1 MNEIIELFWVIV
13 GSILS
18 FFIGLILDIFLPEK
32 YRIKFQ
38 LKKKKLSKWIKNPSY
53 VVGISSRV
61 DLKQNMELE
70 EFNTALKRIFFS
82 KNPTIR
88 GSEIHFKNSQ
98 YEYNVDVILQP
109 AYEESDEEEENEGI
123 LQAYSLN
130 ITTNSKVKY
139 RDLRNQIDNLRG
151 VLDEVEKLIT
161 KNFNAYLSKRTLYVE
176 IEYLEE
182 FSEILENLKA
192 EQITG
197 TVKDS
202 NAKFTY
208 YKNKLTIEDT
218 INSKTIQWFKDIIAY
233 VG

>member
-1 MNEIIELFWVIV
+1 MNGINELFWVIV
-13 GSILS
+13 SAILS
-18 FFIGLILDIFLPEK
+18 FFVGLFLDIILPEK

-38 LKKKKLSKWIKNPSY
+38 LRKKKLSKWIKNPSY
-53 VVGISSRV
+53 IVGISSRI

-70 EFNTALKRIFFS
+70 KFKTALKKIFSS
-82 KNPTIR
+82 KNSTIR

-98 YEYNVDVILQP
+98 LEYDVDIILQP
-109 AYEESDEEEENEGI
+109 AYEESRDDENVGI
-123 LQAYSLN
+123 LQVYSLN

-139 RDLRNQIDNLRG
+139 RDLRNQIDDLRAT
-151 VLDEVEKLIT
+151 LDEVEKLII
-161 KNFNAYLSKRTLYVE
+161 KNFNAYPSKRILYMG

-208 YKNKLTIEDT
+208 YRNKLTIEDN

>member
-18 FFIGLILDIFLPEK
+18 FFIGLILDVFLPEK

-53 VVGISSRV
+53 NVGISSRV
-61 DLKQNMELE
+61 DLKQEMELE
-70 EFNTALKRIFFS
+70 EFNTVLKRIFS
-82 KNPTIR
+82 SENPMIR

-109 AYEESDEEEENEGI
+109 AYEESDEEENKSI
-123 LQAYSLN
+123 PQAYSLN

-139 RDLRNQIDNLRG
+139 RDLRNQIDNLRAI
-151 VLDEVEKLIT
+151 LDEVEKLIT

-197 TVKDS
+197 TVKYS

-218 INSKTIQWFKDIIAY
+218 IDSKTIQWFKDIIAY

>member
-1 MNEIIELFWVIV
+1 MNGLNEFFWTII
-13 GSILS
+13 GSVLS
-18 FFIGLILDIFLPEK
+18 FFIGLFLDIFLPEK

-38 LKKKKLSKWIKNPSY
+38 LRKKKLSKWIRNPPY
-53 VVGISSRV
+53 IVGISSRV

-70 EFNTALKRIFFS
+70 KFKAALKKIFSS

-88 GSEIHFKNSQ
+88 GSEIHFRNFQ
-98 YEYNVDVILQP
+98 FEYDVDIILQP
-109 AYEESDEEEENEGI
+109 AYEGSEDEGT
-123 LQAYSLN
+123 LQVYSLN

-139 RDLRNQIDNLRG
+139 RDLRNQIDDLRAT
-151 VLDEVEKLIT
+151 LDEVEKLII
-161 KNFNAYLSKRTLYVE
+161 KNFNAYPSKRVLYVE

-208 YKNKLTIEDT
+208 CRNELKIEDT

>member
-1 MNEIIELFWVIV
+1 MNGLNELLWTIV
-13 GSILS
+13 GSVLS
-18 FFIGLILDIFLPEK
+18 FFIGLFLDIFLPEK

-38 LKKKKLSKWIKNPSY
+38 LRKKKLSKWIKNPSY
-53 VVGISSRV
+53 IVGISSRV
-61 DLKQNMELE
+61 DLKQNIELE
-70 EFNTALKRIFFS
+70 KFKTALKKIFSS
-82 KNPTIR
+82 KHPTIR

-98 YEYNVDVILQP
+98 LEYDVDIILQP
-109 AYEESDEEEENEGI
+109 AYEESRDDENEGI
-123 LQAYSLN
+123 LQVYSLN

-139 RDLRNQIDNLRG
+139 RDLRNQIDDLRAT
-151 VLDEVEKLIT
+151 LDEVEKLII
-161 KNFNAYLSKRTLYVE
+161 KNFNAYPSKRILYVE

-202 NAKFTY
+202 NVKFTY
-208 YKNKLTIEDT
+208 YRNKLTIEDT

>member
-1 MNEIIELFWVIV
+1 MNGILDNLFWIIMEV
-13 GSILS
+13 ILS
-18 FFIGLILDIFLPEK
+18 FFVGLFLDIFLPEK

-53 VVGISSRV
+53 TVGISSKI
-61 DLKQNMELE
+61 DLKQNIELE
-70 EFNTALKRIFFS
+70 EFKTALKKIFSS

-88 GSEIHFKNSQ
+88 GSEIHFKNSHL
-98 YEYNVDVILQP
+98 EYDVDIMLQP
-109 AYEESDEEEENEGI
+109 AYEEGEDVESEGI
-123 LQAYSLN
+123 LQVYSLN
-130 ITTNSKVKY
+130 VTTNSKVKY
-139 RDLRNQIDNLRG
+139 RDLRNQIDDLRAT
-151 VLDEVEKLIT
+151 LDEVEKLII
-161 KNFNAYLSKRTLYVE
+161 KNFDAYPSKRVLYAE

-202 NAKFTY
+202 NTKFTY
-208 YKNKLTIEDT
+208 YRNKLTIEDT

>member
-1 MNEIIELFWVIV
+1 MNGINELFWVII
-13 GSILS
+13 GAILS
-18 FFIGLILDIFLPEK
+18 FFVGLFLDIFLPEK
-32 YRIKFQ
+32 YRIRFQ
-38 LKKKKLSKWIKNPSY
+38 LIKKKLSKWVKNPSY
-53 VVGISSRV
+53 IVGISSRV
-61 DLKQNMELE
+61 DLKQNIELE
-70 EFNTALKRIFFS
+70 KFKTTLKKIFSS

-88 GSEIHFKNSQ
+88 GSEIHFKNSHL
-98 YEYNVDVILQP
+98 EYDVDIILQP
-109 AYEESDEEEENEGI
+109 AYEEGEDDESEGI
-123 LQAYSLN
+123 LQVYSLN
-130 ITTNSKVKY
+130 VTTNSKVKY
-139 RDLRNQIDNLRG
+139 RDLRNQIDDLRAT
-151 VLDEVEKLIT
+151 LDEVEKLII
-161 KNFNAYLSKRTLYVE
+161 KNFNAYPSKRVLYVE

-208 YKNKLTIEDT
+208 YRNKLTIEDT

>member
-1 MNEIIELFWVIV
+1 MNGITELFWTIV
-13 GSILS
+13 GSIIS
-18 FFIGLILDIFLPEK
+18 FFVGLILDIFLPER

-53 VVGISSRV
+53 TVGISSRI
-61 DLKQNMELE
+61 DLKQNIELE
-70 EFNTALKRIFFS
+70 KFKTALMSLFSS

-98 YEYNVDVILQP
+98 LEYNVDVILQP
-109 AYEESDEEEENEGI
+109 AYEESEDEENEGI
-123 LQAYSLN
+123 LQVYSLN
-130 ITTNSKVKY
+130 VTVSSKVKY
-139 RDLRNQIDNLRG
+139 RDLRNQIDDLRAT
-151 VLDEVEKLIT
+151 LDYVEKSII
-161 KNFNAYLSKRTLYVE
+161 KNFNAYPSKRLLYVE

-182 FSEILENLKA
+182 FPEILENLKA

-208 YKNKLTIEDT
+208 YGNKLTIEDT
-218 INSKTIQWFKDIIAY
+218 INSKTIQWLKDIIAY

>member
-1 MNEIIELFWVIV
+1 MNELFWRIV
-13 GSILS
+13 EAILS
-18 FFIGLILDIFLPEK
+18 FFVGYFLDIFLPEK

-38 LKKKKLSKWIKNPSY
+38 LRKKKLSKWIKNPSY
-53 VVGISSRV
+53 IVGISSRV
-61 DLKQNMELE
+61 DLKQNMELVK
-70 EFNTALKRIFFS
+70 FKTALKNIFSS

-98 YEYNVDVILQP
+98 HEYGVDIILQP
-109 AYEESDEEEENEGI
+109 AYDESENDENEGV
-123 LQAYSLN
+123 LQVYSLN

-139 RDLRNQIDNLRG
+139 RDLRNQIDDLRAT
-151 VLDEVEKLIT
+151 LDEVEKLVI
-161 KNFNAYLSKRTLYVE
+161 KNFNAYPSRRGLYVE
-176 IEYLEE
+176 LEFLEE

-197 TVKDS
+197 TVKGS

-208 YKNKLTIEDT
+208 YRNKLTIEDT

>member
-1 MNEIIELFWVIV
+1 MNGINELFWASV
-13 GSILS
+13 GAILS
-18 FFIGLILDIFLPEK
+18 FFVGLFLDIFLPER

-38 LKKKKLSKWIKNPSY
+38 LRKKKLSKWIKNPSY
-53 VVGISSRV
+53 IVGISSRV

-70 EFNTALKRIFFS
+70 KFKTALKNIFSS

-98 YEYNVDVILQP
+98 LEYGVDIILQP
-109 AYEESDEEEENEGI
+109 AYEESEDDENEGI
-123 LQAYSLN
+123 LHVYSLN

-139 RDLRNQIDNLRG
+139 RDLRNQIDDLRAT
-151 VLDEVEKLIT
+151 LDEVEKLII
-161 KNFNAYLSKRTLYVE
+161 KNFNAYPSKRVLYVE

-202 NAKFTY
+202 NTKFTY
-208 YKNKLTIEDT
+208 YRNKLTIEDS